1 MRLFI
6 GISPTEEIQTALVG
20 AQELLAGHGVTGAY
34 LTPENLHMKLAYIG
48 EHPEPFS
55 VLDAMDTVHF
65 APFKITCS
73 HLGAFQK
80 NIAGGGIEES
90 EPLKMLVRR
99 LRYALA
105 KADIP
110 FDLSLPPIRPYFTL
124 ARHADFTKGIPAAKI
139 APVTMTVDRITLY
152 VAYQE
157 EAEMT
162 CTEIGYVE
170 AGGWLRI
177 AQ

>member
-6 GISPTEEIQTALVG
+6 GISPTEEIRTALVG
-20 AQELLAGHGVTGAY
+20 AQEILAGHGVTGAY
-34 LTPENLHMKLAYIG
+34 LAPENLHMKLAYIG

-124 ARHADFTKGIPAAKI
+124 ARHADFGKGIPAAKI

-152 VAYQE
+152 VAYRE